1 MDDGLVCPRI
11 FHIYQNG
18 TAGRSTSSITL
29 YPHSGSRNRYERGAL
44 VVAGGLCRPVE
55 LRVGGVLGVAELGG
69 TFFASFRRSPIALAV
84 PISIR
89 RKFSSVTSSARKICG
104 VMTKTISLSRRC
116 LSSWP
121 KRYFKMGIFASHG

>member
-84 PISIR
+84 AISIKR
-89 RKFSSVTSSARKICG
+89 QFSSVTSSGLQKCVLWA
-104 VMTKTISLSRRC
+104 KTSSLFC
-116 LSSWP
+116 
-121 KRYFKMGIFASHG
+121 